1 MREIPHGPLNLLK
14 FGPLPTLALVAAT
27 LAASAQSQIRMRQP
41 VAVET
46 PTPAQ
51 VPNIARL
58 RRSPAVETP
67 TPSQNGP
74 SSVYLRER
82 SDEPAPARESNED
95 RLVRSR
101 RTRGGDTGAVTGR
114 DPFDSGPDT
123 SSESTPVR
131 SRRIPVEAT
140 PSERDPAPVRSRR
153 TPAEESYTDR
163 SETTPVRS
171 RRIPVEA
178 TPLERDPAPVRT
190 RRTPVEESYTDPSET
205 TPVRSRR
212 IPVEA
217 TPLERDPA
225 PVRTRRTPAEESY
238 SDPSETTPVRS
249 RRIPVEATPLER
261 EPTPVRVRRTP
272 VEETYADTP
281 ETTPV
286 RSRRIPVE
294 ATPPPRDSTPVRQRR
309 VPVEDFQD
317 STPLSLP
324 PARRDITPVRR
335 APFDGAP
342 IDGTFSNV
350 PRVNPPRITSS
361 CGGQAQQPL
370 TARIRRDDFD
380 SAVANITPPSDA
392 ATVSMQDSLT
402 LRAGSHADLM
412 NKLPTLR
419 QIPTSVLNGAST
431 VTIGKTRVDFR
442 PMVQNPKAL
451 VNIAKKLRAL
461 PTQVEVCADVL
472 EAMEIKQGLVVRSLL
487 TYRILPG
494 ACRDE
499 ERRAK
504 LAGSGVSCFTRSSA
518 AQREAGFGNVRN
530 IRYVPDP
537 GDRAKALAA
546 SRLQASQ
553 VNADI
558 DRSVADFHRQ
568 LNDPAQRAE
577 IAAEIG
583 DAELARLDA
592 LDDSALA
599 GELAN
604 AAETKVEQIAFIPQ
618 VDDAKR
624 TFKPL
629 GVSIDAIKPPPP
641 PVDIEYDI
649 GNYVFLAGFT
659 LGKQYEWKQRVD
671 TTIKWCLLGCKKHYY
686 AELFAGFEYGFGLR
700 IPMRFGGTYNPSSG
714 ITDKARLTVKLAPID
729 GSVADYK
736 AAGLADSKLYEG
748 KELVA
753 EVWAHAG
760 ASAKLPI
767 VGVLGPVVPIQ
778 IGQDFTDALPAPLA
792 HGQWTPPTPGVS
804 SSEPEIVHVFEDVD
818 LIGGRANFG
827 ILGGKLLPAVK
838 VRLHSEEMS
847 LTLKDSDGQS
857 YPLTSNGQ
865 LVNVAVDPSDKSSS
879 FTVGDPLYN
888 LGFNVTPGITARL
901 FIDLAVWSNNWDWP
915 IWFPQLAVDLPPGG
929 VDFACHEGTVCT
941 RKFRFNQNGAQTEFE
956 GQLEKWAKGF
966 DPLWVP
972 KCLDD
977 PCELG
982 IRLIRQGVLFSGRHK
997 LADNPDITI
1006 GAMKAEFINANIN
1019 AQKVVTESLARKA
1032 QAASNSWG
1040 VIAQAIWTKQ
1050 CNDSLCYDTV
1060 TALAAQMGTR
1070 ARAIAKENP
1079 SQSSLWVS
1087 QQVNKEFVP
1096 QFQQAVNESK
1106 VRDATEQSFEMQ
1118 RQLNKQKMKM
1128 PR

>member
-1 MREIPHGPLNLLK
+1 MRKVPHGPLNLLK

-27 LAASAQSQIRMRQP
+27 LAASAQSQVGVRQS

-51 VPNIARL
+51 VPNTARI

-67 TPSQNGP
+67 APSRDGP
-74 SSVYLRER
+74 SSVYVRER
-82 SDEPAPARESNED
+82 SDDAAPARESYED
-95 RLVRSR
+95 RPARSR
-101 RTRGGDTGAVTGR
+101 RTRGDDTTATTGR

-123 SSESTPVR
+123 SSESVPVR

-140 PSERDPAPVRSRR
+140 PSERDPAPVRTRR
-153 TPAEESYTDR
+153 TPVEERYTDS

-190 RRTPVEESYTDPSET
+190 RRTPVEESYTDSSET

-212 IPVEA
+212 LPVEA

-225 PVRTRRTPAEESY
+225 PVRTRRTPVEESY

-261 EPTPVRVRRTP
+261 DPTPVRSRRTP
-272 VEETYADTP
+272 AEETYTDEA
-281 ETTPV
+281 TPV
-286 RSRRIPVE
+286 RPRRIPVE

-309 VPVEDFQD
+309 IPVEELQD
-317 STPLSLP
+317 SPPLSVP
-324 PARRDITPVRR
+324 PARREITPVRR
-335 APFDGAP
+335 TPVQPPF
-342 IDGTFSNV
+342 DGTFSNI

-419 QIPTSVLNGAST
+419 QIPTSVLNGTST

-504 LAGSGVSCFTRSSA
+504 LAGSGVSCFTRSTA
-518 AQREAGFGNVRN
+518 AERESGFGNVRN
-530 IRYVPDP
+530 IRYVRDP

-558 DRSVADFHRQ
+558 DRSVAEFHRQ
-568 LNDPAQRAE
+568 LNVPAQRAE

-583 DAELARLDA
+583 DAELARLGA

-618 VDDAKR
+618 ADDAKR

-629 GVSIDAIKPPPP
+629 GVPISAIKPPPP
-641 PVDIEYDI
+641 PVDIDYDI

-671 TTIKWCLLGCKKHYY
+671 TTIKWCFVGCKKHYY

-700 IPMRFGGTYNPSSG
+700 IPIAFGGTYNPSSG
-714 ITDKARLTVKLAPID
+714 IKDKAKLTIKLAPIN

-767 VGVLGPVVPIQ
+767 VGVLGPVDLQV
-778 IGQDFTDALPAPLA
+778 GQDFTDALPAPLA
-792 HGQWTPPTPGVS
+792 NGQWTPPTPGVS
-804 SSEPEIVHVFEDVD
+804 STEPEIVHVFENVD

-838 VRLHSEEMS
+838 VKLHSELMK

-879 FTVGDPLYN
+879 FTVGDPFYN

-956 GQLEKWAKGF
+956 GLLEKWAKEF

-972 KCLDD
+972 KCLDE
-977 PCELG
+977 PCKLG

-1006 GAMKAEFINANIN
+1006 AAMKAEFINANIN

-1032 QAASNSWG
+1032 EAASNSWG

-1050 CNDSLCYDTV
+1050 CKDALCYDTV

-1070 ARAIAKENP
+1070 ARAIAKANP
-1079 SQSSLWVS
+1079 SQSSLWVT

-1096 QFQQAVNESK
+1096 QFQQAVDDSA

-1118 RQLNKQKMKM
+1118 RQLKKQKLKS
-1128 PR
+1128 PKLQ

>member
-1 MREIPHGPLNLLK
+1 MRNSPHGPVHLLK
-14 FGPLPTLALVAAT
+14 FGPLPLALVAVAV
-27 LAASAQSQIRMRQP
+27 APSGQAQIRTRTP
-41 VAVET
+41 VAL
-46 PTPAQ
+46 P
-51 VPNIARL
+51 
-58 RRSPAVETP
+58 TP
-67 TPSQNGP
+67 TPSRIPDTGRIRRAPGIEAPTPSPTGP
-74 SSVYLRER
+74 SAVYLRQDREQAAQAEEP
-82 SDEPAPARESNED
+82 SDDRPVRGRRPRGDDTRAR
-95 RLVRSR
+95 
-101 RTRGGDTGAVTGR
+101 TGR
-114 DPFDSGPDT
+114 DPFEAEPDT
-123 SSESTPVR
+123 SSESVPVR

-140 PSERDPAPVRSRR
+140 PSERDPAPVRTRR
-153 TPAEESYTDR
+153 TPVEERYTDQ

-190 RRTPVEESYTDPSET
+190 RRTPVEERYTDQSET

-217 TPLERDPA
+217 TPLERDPT
-225 PVRTRRTPAEESY
+225 PVRT
-238 SDPSETTPVRS
+238 
-249 RRIPVEATPLER
+249 
-261 EPTPVRVRRTP
+261 RRTP
-272 VEETYADTP
+272 VEETYTDEA
-281 ETTPV
+281 TPV
-286 RSRRIPVE
+286 RPRRIPVE

-309 VPVEDFQD
+309 IPVEEFQD
-317 STPLSLP
+317 SPPLSVP
-324 PARRDITPVRR
+324 PARREITPVRR
-335 APFDGAP
+335 APPQPPF
-342 IDGTFSNV
+342 DGTFSNI

-419 QIPTSVLNGAST
+419 QIPASVLNGAST

-504 LAGSGVSCFTRSSA
+504 LAGSGVSCFTRSTVGE
-518 AQREAGFGNVRN
+518 RESGFSNVRN
-530 IRYVPDP
+530 IRYVRDP

-546 SRLQASQ
+546 SRLQASK

-558 DRSVADFHRQ
+558 DQSVADFHRQ

-577 IAAEIG
+577 IAEEIG
-583 DAELARLDA
+583 DAELVRLGA

-604 AAETKVEQIAFIPQ
+604 AAETKVEQIAFIPKA
-618 VDDAKR
+618 DDTLK

-629 GVSIDAIKPPPP
+629 GVPISAIKPPPP
-641 PVDIEYDI
+641 PVDIDYDI

-671 TTIKWCLLGCKKHYY
+671 TTIKWCFVGCKKHYY

-700 IPMRFGGTYNPSSG
+700 IPIAFGGTYNPSSA
-714 ITDKARLTVKLAPID
+714 IKDRATLTVKLAPID

-736 AAGLADSKLYEG
+736 AAGLADNKLYEG

-792 HGQWTPPTPGVS
+792 HGQWTPPTPGVK

-838 VRLHSEEMS
+838 VTLHSEKMR

-857 YPLTSNGQ
+857 YYLTSNGQ
-865 LVNVAVDPSDKSSS
+865 VVNVAVDPYTSSS
-879 FTVGDPLYN
+879 FTVGDPFYT

-929 VDFACHEGTVCT
+929 IDFACHEGTVCT
-941 RKFRFNQNGAQTEFE
+941 RKFGFNQNGAQTEFARL
-956 GQLEKWAKGF
+956 LEKWAREF
-966 DPLWVP
+966 DPLWIP
-972 KCLDD
+972 KCVDE
-977 PCELG
+977 PCKLG
-982 IRLIRQGVLFSGRHK
+982 IRFIRQGVLFSGRHK

-1006 GAMKAEFINANIN
+1006 AAMKAEFINANIN

-1032 QAASNSWG
+1032 EAASNSWG

-1050 CNDSLCYDTV
+1050 CKDALCYDTV

-1070 ARAIAKENP
+1070 ARAIAKANP
-1079 SQSSLWVS
+1079 SQSSLWVT

-1096 QFQQAVNESK
+1096 QFRQAVDDSV

-1118 RQLNKQKMKM
+1118 RQLKKQKLKT
-1128 PR
+1128 PKLQ

>member
-1 MREIPHGPLNLLK
+1 MRNSPHGPVHLLK
-14 FGPLPTLALVAAT
+14 FGPLPLALVAVAV
-27 LAASAQSQIRMRQP
+27 APSGQAQIRTRTP
-41 VAVET
+41 VAL
-46 PTPAQ
+46 P
-51 VPNIARL
+51 
-58 RRSPAVETP
+58 TP
-67 TPSQNGP
+67 TPSRIPDTGRIRRAPGIEAPTPSPTGP
-74 SSVYLRER
+74 SAVYLRQDREQAAQAEEP
-82 SDEPAPARESNED
+82 SDDRPVRGRRPRGDDTRAR
-95 RLVRSR
+95 
-101 RTRGGDTGAVTGR
+101 TGR
-114 DPFDSGPDT
+114 DPFEAEPDT
-123 SSESTPVR
+123 SSESVPVR

-140 PSERDPAPVRSRR
+140 PSERDPAPVR
-153 TPAEESYTDR
+153 T
-163 SETTPVRS
+163 
-171 RRIPVEA
+171 
-178 TPLERDPAPVRT
+178 
-190 RRTPVEESYTDPSET
+190 
-205 TPVRSRR
+205 
-212 IPVEA
+212 
-217 TPLERDPA
+217 
-225 PVRTRRTPAEESY
+225 
-238 SDPSETTPVRS
+238 
-249 RRIPVEATPLER
+249 
-261 EPTPVRVRRTP
+261 RRTP
-272 VEETYADTP
+272 VEETYTDEA
-281 ETTPV
+281 TPV
-286 RSRRIPVE
+286 RPRRIPVE

-309 VPVEDFQD
+309 IPVEEFQD
-317 STPLSLP
+317 SPPLSVP
-324 PARRDITPVRR
+324 PARREITPVRR
-335 APFDGAP
+335 APPQPPF
-342 IDGTFSNV
+342 DGTFSNI

-419 QIPTSVLNGAST
+419 QIPASVLNGAST

-504 LAGSGVSCFTRSSA
+504 LAGSGVSCFTRSTVGE
-518 AQREAGFGNVRN
+518 RESGFSNVRN
-530 IRYVPDP
+530 IRYVRDP

-546 SRLQASQ
+546 SRLQASK

-558 DRSVADFHRQ
+558 DQSVADFHRQ

-577 IAAEIG
+577 IAEEIG
-583 DAELARLDA
+583 DAELVRLGA

-604 AAETKVEQIAFIPQ
+604 AAETKVEQIAFIPKA
-618 VDDAKR
+618 DDTLK

-629 GVSIDAIKPPPP
+629 GVPISAIKPPPP
-641 PVDIEYDI
+641 PVDIDYDI

-671 TTIKWCLLGCKKHYY
+671 TTIKWCFVGCKKHYY

-700 IPMRFGGTYNPSSG
+700 IPIAFGGTYNPSSA
-714 ITDKARLTVKLAPID
+714 IKDRATLTVKLAPID

-736 AAGLADSKLYEG
+736 AAGLADNKLYEG

-792 HGQWTPPTPGVS
+792 HGQWTPPTPGVK

-838 VRLHSEEMS
+838 VTLHSEKMR

-857 YPLTSNGQ
+857 YYLTSNGQ
-865 LVNVAVDPSDKSSS
+865 VVNVAVDPYTSSS
-879 FTVGDPLYN
+879 FTVGDPFYT

-929 VDFACHEGTVCT
+929 IDFACHEGTVCT
-941 RKFRFNQNGAQTEFE
+941 RKFGFNQNGAQTEFARL
-956 GQLEKWAKGF
+956 LEKWAREF
-966 DPLWVP
+966 DPLWIP
-972 KCLDD
+972 KCVDE
-977 PCELG
+977 PCKLG
-982 IRLIRQGVLFSGRHK
+982 IRFIRQGVLFSGRHK

-1006 GAMKAEFINANIN
+1006 AAMKAEFINANIN

-1032 QAASNSWG
+1032 EAASNSWG

-1050 CNDSLCYDTV
+1050 CKDALCYDTV

-1070 ARAIAKENP
+1070 ARAIAKANP
-1079 SQSSLWVS
+1079 SQSSLWVT

-1096 QFQQAVNESK
+1096 QFRQAVDDSV

-1118 RQLNKQKMKM
+1118 RQLKKQKLKT
-1128 PR
+1128 PKLQ